1 PVYTVRRVASG
12 RAVRHYV
19 LRQYHPCLF
28 VAAIA
33 VQRYPDMVTQTIH
46 IGDCELLEY
55 FMDATDRDNDKWHTT
70 KNRTWLVGLN
80 ATDEVPDPLAGA
92 KTQLGYGTA
101 PGSTECVESW
111 RGLTPLTMNPHFG
124 NAENQEQM
132 QPAGVMDSVNWSHYD
147 DLRNV
152 YGVDGEGYPRRLF
165 DNVGVQYGL
174 QSFLDG
180 HISAE

>member
-1 PVYTVRRVASG
+1 GGEAR
-12 RAVRHYV
+12 
-19 LRQYHPCLF
+19 
-28 VAAIA
+28 
-33 VQRYPDMVTQTIH
+33 
-46 IGDCELLEY
+46 
-55 FMDATDRDNDKWHTT
+55 
-70 KNRTWLVGLN
+70 
-80 ATDEVPDPLAGA
+80 
-92 KTQLGYGTA
+92 LGYGTA
-101 PGSTECVESW
+101 PVSTECVESW

-180 HISAE
+180 HISAEEFLKLNATVGGWKPQKEMVQEGFPFLGTQDDVLADPSTFDPWSSRNMTLSEDPSTPAPRTEGNL